1 MRLPSSS
8 SLVLATLAISSSS
21 STLCA
26 LAAPAG
32 DHAQAQSGVGS
43 SNNQFRDARRDSVSH
58 PNPQADYAREARSE
72 EQNVEVQERSV
83 LPGPLCTLPLIPDL
97 LNVLGMPCPSVQA
110 ADVDTMS
117 VMSVD
122 NTTDTTSEASP
133 TWSPTPSNSSTSSY
147 APSTSSAP
155 SRRDASPLPPNAPEL
170 PVDPNAILGGVTGVV
185 TGIPGKAG
193 DVASQ
198 APLPQPV
205 EDKAGTVEGA
215 LPIQPGQVPSTV
227 IGAAKD
233 KLGAAEGAAPQPI
246 KDKAGTVENAAPIQ
260 PPVRRSHR
268 ARRDAPAPP
277 APPSAPPA
285 PPSPPSGPPSGAP
298 SPPVQ
303 PPVQPPAKPPVQAPI
318 QPPASTATVTSTST
332 VTETAAPTSA

>member
-32 DHAQAQSGVGS
+32 DHAQAQSGVSS

-58 PNPQADYAREARSE
+58 PNPEVDYAREARLE
-72 EQNVEVQERSV
+72 EQTVEVQERGL
-83 LPGPLCTLPLIPDL
+83 LPGPLCTLPLIPAL
-97 LNVLGMPCPSVQA
+97 LEVLGMPCPSVQA

-117 VMSVD
+117 VMSAD
-122 NTTDTTSEASP
+122 NTTDTTPEASP

-147 APSTSSAP
+147 APFTSSTP
-155 SRRDASPLPPNAPEL
+155 SRRDASPLPPSVPQL
-170 PVDPNAILGGVTGVV
+170 PVDPNAVLGGVTGVA

-205 EDKAGTVEGA
+205 EDKTGTVEGA
-215 LPIQPGQVPSTV
+215 LPMQPGQIPPAGTNVV
-227 IGAAKD
+227 KN

-268 ARRDAPAPP
+268 ARRDAP
-277 APPSAPPA
+277 S
-285 PPSPPSGPPSGAP
+285 PPSPPSGPPSGPP

>member
-32 DHAQAQSGVGS
+32 DHAQAQSGVSS
-43 SNNQFRDARRDSVSH
+43 SNNQFRNARRDSVSH
-58 PNPQADYAREARSE
+58 PRAEVDYAREARSE
-72 EQNVEVQERSV
+72 EQTAEVQERGL
-83 LPGPLCTLPLIPDL
+83 LPGPLCSLPLIPD
-97 LNVLGMPCPSVQA
+97 VLGVLGIPCPGVQA
-110 ADVDTMS
+110 ADVS
-117 VMSVD
+117 SLGVMSAD
-122 NTTDTTSEASP
+122 NTTDTNPEASP
-133 TWSPTPSNSSTSSY
+133 IWSPNASNSSTSSY

-155 SRRDASPLPPNAPEL
+155 SRRDASPLPSSVPPL

-227 IGAAKD
+227 TGAAKD
-233 KLGAAEGAAPQPI
+233 KLGTVEGAAPQPI
-246 KDKAGTVENAAPIQ
+246 KNEAGTVENAAPVQ
-260 PPVRRSHR
+260 APVRRSHR

-277 APPSAPPA
+277 
-285 PPSPPSGPPSGAP
+285 SPPPGAP

-303 PPVQPPAKPPVQAPI
+303 PPVQPSAKPPVQPPV
-318 QPPASTATVTSTST
+318 QPPISTATVTSTST

>member
-32 DHAQAQSGVGS
+32 DHAQAQSGVSS
-43 SNNQFRDARRDSVSH
+43 SNNQFRNARRDSVSH
-58 PNPQADYAREARSE
+58 TRSDVDYAREARSE
-72 EQNVEVQERSV
+72 EQTVEVQERGLV
-83 LPGPLCTLPLIPDL
+83 PLCSLPLIPDL

-110 ADVDTMS
+110 ADVDTMG
-117 VMSVD
+117 VMSAD
-122 NTTDTTSEASP
+122 NTTDTTPEAAP
-133 TWSPTPSNSSTSSY
+133 TWSPTPSNSSTSY
-147 APSTSSAP
+147 YPPSTSSAP
-155 SRRDASPLPPNAPEL
+155 SRRDVPPLPPSAPQL
-170 PVDPNAILGGVTGVV
+170 PADPNAILGGVTGVV
-185 TGIPGKAG
+185 TGIPGEAG

-215 LPIQPGQVPSTV
+215 LPIQPGQVPSTGTSV
-227 IGAAKD
+227 VKN

-246 KDKAGTVENAAPIQ
+246 KNEAGTVENAVPIQ

-277 APPSAPPA
+277 S